1 MKGLN
6 FSFRLRPPNTLN
18 HPCLSLVSGDAT
30 LGSRNTL
37 KKKNNNNK
45 IIKNNNNNNK
55 FIYKN
60 LNFIISLPPK
70 KKEHSQN
77 FYAKQILN

>member
-18 HPCLSLVSGDAT
+18 RPCLSLVSGDAT

-37 KKKNNNNK
+37 KKK
-45 IIKNNNNNNK
+45 NNNNNK

>member
-1 MKGLN
+1 MKCLN

-37 KKKNNNNK
+37 KKK
-45 IIKNNNNNNK
+45 KNNNNNNK

>member
-37 KKKNNNNK
+37 KKKNNNN
-45 IIKNNNNNNK
+45 NNNK

-77 FYAKQILN
+77 FYAKQILK

>member
-37 KKKNNNNK
+37 KKKNNNN
-45 IIKNNNNNNK
+45 NNNK

-60 LNFIISLPPK
+60 LNFIISLPPQK
-70 KKEHSQN
+70 KGTLSKFLCQTN
-77 FYAKQILN
+77 FELKS